1 MLFHLITDKREAFTV
16 HRRCCV
22 KRSSGTRE
30 EKPFVVELIH
40 CHTHVP
46 EKLSFRWDISLL
58 PLPLLLEIYWG
69 RTTYLCFCKFMVK
82 NRGRLFPPPPINWD
96 IFIIKLVVSW
106 HNWIAKEG
114 YKGHWLSIQSTRD
127 QSSCFTMKE
136 FFLIYLKMRQEKCLR
151 KVKMGKNN
159 NTWDRFVAKKR
170 CRKRRFPPLYFEMLL
185 YKMQSDFFL
194 SCK

>member
-1 MLFHLITDKREAFTV
+1 MLFHLITDKSGAFTV

-22 KRSSGTRE
+22 KGSSGTRE

-69 RTTYLCFCKFMVK
+69 EKPTYLCFWPWICK
-82 NRGRLFPPPPINWD
+82 NRGKED
-96 IFIIKLVVSW
+96 IFIIKLVASW

-127 QSSCFTMKE
+127 QSTCFTMKD
-136 FFLIYLKMRQEKCLR
+136 FFNLFKNEAREMFG
-151 KVKMGKNN
+151 KVKMGK
-159 NTWDRFVAKKR
+159 
-170 CRKRRFPPLYFEMLL
+170 
-185 YKMQSDFFL
+185 Q
-194 SCK
+194 